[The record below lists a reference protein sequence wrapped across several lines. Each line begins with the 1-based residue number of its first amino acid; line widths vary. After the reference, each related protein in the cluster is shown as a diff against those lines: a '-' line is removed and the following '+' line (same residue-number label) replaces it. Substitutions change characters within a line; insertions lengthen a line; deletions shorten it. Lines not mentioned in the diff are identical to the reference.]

1 MAAESVRFSFKVTMG
16 RLMSGGDEIQGKT
29 AGCGI
34 KGSANTGTPHSM
46 KHEYCRR
53 AVDDCNPIVTSG
65 MLFLHV

>member
-1 MAAESVRFSFKVTMG
+1 
-16 RLMSGGDEIQGKT
+16 MSGDDEIQGKT